1 MDKDIDVVIIEE
13 AQKAIVRRLTPEKI
27 AEVKE
32 IHSEMVD
39 EFKSESVKILTDLR
53 NKPTG
58 VLVAEALS
66 GIDKIKERLMAPE
79 VLGET
84 ALLTVGLSGDFLDD
98 VLSDITVDLNLVGA
112 FTNFNV
118 IDNCDKIG
126 MSAEEIAHQERL
138 VVEDV
143 EEYLGSKK

>member
-58 VLVAEALS
+58 VLVTEALS

-143 EEYLGSKK
+143 EEYLESKK